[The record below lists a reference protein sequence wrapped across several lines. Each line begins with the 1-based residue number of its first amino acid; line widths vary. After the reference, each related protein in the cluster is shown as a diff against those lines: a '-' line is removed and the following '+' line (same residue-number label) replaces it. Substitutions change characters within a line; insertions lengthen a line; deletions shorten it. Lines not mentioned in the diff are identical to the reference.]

1 MRRSKGFTLIE
12 LLAVIVILGVI
23 MLIAIPSVTG
33 YITSSRKNSF
43 ASTGANI
50 IDAVRKYAITAN
62 GLPNYTGDKVVYRVV
77 DENGKIAVKL
87 DSGGTKSAFGAAWIP
102 GYNYVV
108 IEATDNNNYNYYYA
122 GYDASG
128 NFIPLTLED
137 ELKGGVVQ
145 NVSEL
150 SDGET
155 IDSKIFK
162 LPVADNDATWPTS
175 GSTQVDFVDGY
186 DISVEQDDSDLAR
199 LYRLYPNNGDVL
211 L

>member
-1 MRRSKGFTLIE
+1 
-12 LLAVIVILGVI
+12 
-23 MLIAIPSVTG
+23 MLS
-33 YITSSRKNSF
+33 
-43 ASTGANI
+43 
-50 IDAVRKYAITAN
+50 
-62 GLPNYTGDKVVYRVV
+62 
-77 DENGKIAVKL
+77 AVKL

-137 ELKGGVVQ
+137 ALKGGVVE

-150 SDGET
+150 SDTET
-155 IDSKIFK
+155 IDSKIKK
-162 LPVADNDATWPTS
+162 LPTGDSDDSVWADDA
-175 GSTQVDFVDGY
+175 DFVDNY
-186 DISVEQDDSDLAR
+186 NIAISGTADNVR

>member
-87 DSGGTKSAFGAAWIP
+87 DSGGTKSAFGAAWMP

-128 NFIPLTLED
+128 NFIPLTPED
-137 ELKGGVVQ
+137 DLKGGVVQ

-150 SDGET
+150 SGSET

-162 LPVADNDATWPTS
+162 LPTDDDDTTAWP
-175 GSTQVDFVDGY
+175 GGVDFVDGY

>member
-87 DSGGTKSAFGAAWIP
+87 DSGGTKSAFGAAWIA

-122 GYDASG
+122 GYDESG

-162 LPVADNDATWPTS
+162 LPTDDDDTTAWP
-175 GSTQVDFVDGY
+175 GGVDFADGY

>member
-77 DENGKIAVKL
+77 DETGNIAVKL
-87 DSGGTKSAFGAAWIP
+87 DSGGTKSAFGAAWIK

-128 NFIPLTLED
+128 NYIPLTLED
-137 ELKGGVVQ
+137 KLKGGVVK
-145 NVSEL
+145 NTSEL
-150 SDGET
+150 ADGKD
-155 IDSKIFK
+155 IDDEIFK
-162 LPVADNDATWPTS
+162 LPESDDDTS
-175 GSTQVDFVDGY
+175 VWTGGVDFVDDF
-186 DISVEQDDSDLAR
+186 DISIAQDGSDPVR

>member
-87 DSGGTKSAFGAAWIP
+87 DSGGTKSAFGAAWIA

-137 ELKGGVVQ
+137 ELKGGVVE

-150 SDGET
+150 SGTET
-155 IDSKIFK
+155 IDNRIKK
-162 LPVADNDATWPTS
+162 LPTDDDDTTTWPIS
-175 GSTQVDFVDGY
+175 DSTQVDFADNY
-186 DISVEQDDSDLAR
+186 NIAISGTDNVR

>member
-87 DSGGTKSAFGAAWIP
+87 DSGGTKSAFGAAWIA

-128 NFIPLTLED
+128 NFIPLTPED
-137 ELKGGVVQ
+137 DLKGGVVQ

-150 SDGET
+150 SKGET
-155 IDSKIFK
+155 IDSKIKK
-162 LPVADNDATWPTS
+162 LPTDDDDTTAWP
-175 GSTQVDFVDGY
+175 GGVDFADGY

>member
-77 DENGKIAVKL
+77 DSGGKIAVKL

-128 NFIPLTLED
+128 NFIPLTPED
-137 ELKGGVVQ
+137 DLKGGVVQ

-150 SDGET
+150 SDTET
-155 IDSKIFK
+155 IDSKIKK
-162 LPVADNDATWPTS
+162 LPTDDSDDSVWADD
-175 GSTQVDFVDGY
+175 VDFVDNY
-186 DISVEQDDSDLAR
+186 NIAISGTADNVR

>member
-87 DSGGTKSAFGAAWIP
+87 DSGGTKSAFGAAWIA

-128 NFIPLTLED
+128 NFIPLTPED
-137 ELKGGVVQ
+137 DLKGGVVQ

-162 LPVADNDATWPTS
+162 LPTDDDDTTAWP
-175 GSTQVDFVDGY
+175 GGVDFADGY

>member
-87 DSGGTKSAFGAAWIP
+87 DSGGTKSAFGAAWIA

-128 NFIPLTLED
+128 NFIPLTPED
-137 ELKGGVVQ
+137 DLKGGVVQ

-150 SDGET
+150 SDTET

-162 LPVADNDATWPTS
+162 LPTDDDDTTAWP
-175 GSTQVDFVDGY
+175 GGVDFVDGY

>member
-77 DENGKIAVKL
+77 DSGGKIAVKL

-128 NFIPLTLED
+128 NFIPLTPED
-137 ELKGGVVQ
+137 DLKGGVVQ

-150 SDGET
+150 SDTET

-162 LPVADNDATWPTS
+162 LPTDDDDTTAWP
-175 GSTQVDFVDGY
+175 GGVDFVDGY
-186 DISVEQDDSDLAR
+186 DISVEQDDSDPAR

>member
-1 MRRSKGFTLIE
+1 M
-12 LLAVIVILGVI
+12 
-23 MLIAIPSVTG
+23 
-33 YITSSRKNSF
+33 
-43 ASTGANI
+43 
-50 IDAVRKYAITAN
+50 
-62 GLPNYTGDKVVYRVV
+62 
-77 DENGKIAVKL
+77 
-87 DSGGTKSAFGAAWIP
+87 
-102 GYNYVV
+102 
-108 IEATDNNNYNYYYA
+108 
-122 GYDASG
+122 
-128 NFIPLTLED
+128 TLED

-162 LPVADNDATWPTS
+162 LPTDDDDTTAWP
-175 GSTQVDFVDGY
+175 GGVDFVDGY

>member
-87 DSGGTKSAFGAAWIP
+87 DSGGTKSAFGAAWIA

-128 NFIPLTLED
+128 NFIPLTPED
-137 ELKGGVVQ
+137 DLKGGVVQ

-150 SDGET
+150 SDSET

-162 LPVADNDATWPTS
+162 LPTDDDDTTAWP
-175 GSTQVDFVDGY
+175 GGVDFVDGY

>member
-77 DENGKIAVKL
+77 DSGGKIAVKL

-128 NFIPLTLED
+128 NFIPLTPED
-137 ELKGGVVQ
+137 DLKGGVVQ

-150 SDGET
+150 SDTET

-186 DISVEQDDSDLAR
+186 DISVEQDDSDPAR

>member
-128 NFIPLTLED
+128 NFIPLTPED
-137 ELKGGVVQ
+137 DLKGGVVQ

-150 SDGET
+150 SDSET

-162 LPVADNDATWPTS
+162 LPTDDDDTTAWP
-175 GSTQVDFVDGY
+175 GGVDFVDGY